1 MPLPSTPSRIA
12 TSAVVDDTPL
22 RSNSAPFGLY
32 PKRSST
38 KLSSAASAP
47 TPSDAPRSSA
57 FSGPSNTTRA
67 EMDPVLRH
75 ELSHAVFSDLPGFID
90 RFFPP
95 TDQIAQLF
103 EHALSTGLYDTDHW
117 TKWPPVAA
125 ERSVLSFFQDVVDN
139 SLLHHLA
146 CDDRRVYRFV
156 PSNEAPLRNGDC
168 MRKTD
173 LLLTTQAPLDRVE
186 FASLRHMRYDW
197 STVRVVGELKCN
209 PIESNKDGTLM
220 QLANY
225 AREVFGAQ
233 PGRRWL
239 HAFTLCGSNI
249 RAWLFDRSGAIGSE
263 LVNMNAQPLVFL
275 RIICGYAMMDA
286 AETGFDPDIKWDVG
300 GECVYDPTVAFL
312 ELEPSA
318 LFARH
323 AIVSRGSV
331 CWKARPYLETPPTSQ
346 DSWLYVVKDQWRAA
360 ERQSESEII
369 SAMRAYEGADI
380 GANIGLPRYT
390 SFGDHL
396 QNGNPVD
403 IVSVVRR
410 DLVSAKSTK
419 QEPADVDSVTMPP
432 PQKPSATV
440 SMPPPPKPSAW
451 SASHNSTSS
460 RKRKRANPTATSS
473 SSKKIKPSVE
483 GSGMQ
488 PSQNAAAGQ
497 AGDDRP
503 QCNNRIFSRLVM
515 SPVGKSLDRFSS
527 YTELLSA
534 IRDAIRGHSNLYHNH
549 DILHRDVSVYNIL
562 IAPPEHGCGAGILID
577 LDLAISRNRLQNS
590 GASHRTGTPDFMA
603 VGLLS
608 GQPHR
613 ACHDLESF
621 FFVLLWLA
629 TFYDASG
636 RRREEMDDDVDTV
649 FHACNSILGGSF
661 VRMAMTKSGYVQ
673 RDHFDIMCLSFLD
686 DQAREQLGPLLAE
699 WRDLLYPAT
708 DEDGLWEA
716 MIDACD
722 RRIVALQGE

>member
-1 MPLPSTPSRIA
+1 MPLPSTPSRLA

-32 PKRSST
+32 PKRSSSRLSS
-38 KLSSAASAP
+38 KLSSTTAAPAS
-47 TPSDAPRSSA
+47 TAPRSSA
-57 FSGPSNTTRA
+57 FAGPSNATRA

-75 ELSHAVFSDLPGFID
+75 ELSGAVFSDLPAFID

-103 EHALSTGLYDTDHW
+103 EHALDTGLYDAADAHW

-139 SLLHHLA
+139 SLLHHLS
-146 CDDRRVYRFV
+146 CDATTDRRRVYRFV

-173 LLLTTQAPLDRVE
+173 LLLTTQAPLERVD
-186 FASLRHMRYDW
+186 FASLRHLRYDW

-209 PIESNKDGTLM
+209 PSESNKDGTLM

-239 HAFTLCGSNI
+239 HAFTLCGSNL
-249 RAWLFDRSGAIGSE
+249 RAWLFDRSGAIGSQ
-263 LVNMNAQPLVFL
+263 LVNMNAQPLMFL
-275 RIICGYAMMDA
+275 RIVCGYAMMDA
-286 AETGFDPDIKWDVG
+286 TEIGFDPDIKWDVG

-312 ELEPSA
+312 ELEPTA

-331 CWKARPYLETPPTSQ
+331 CWKARPYRESARTSE
-346 DSWLYVVKDQWRAA
+346 DSWRYVVKDQWRAA
-360 ERQSESEII
+360 ERQSEAEII
-369 SAMRAYEGADI
+369 SAMRAYEGP
-380 GANIGLPRYT
+380 NIGLPRYT
-390 SFGDHL
+390 SFGDH
-396 QNGNPVD
+396 QQDGKAVD

-410 DLVSAKSTK
+410 DLVSAKSAD
-419 QEPADVDSVTMPP
+419 QEPADADTVSMPP
-432 PQKPSATV
+432 PQKP
-440 SMPPPPKPSAW
+440 AW
-451 SASHNSTSS
+451 SASHTATSS
-460 RKRKRANPTATSS
+460 RKRKHADPAAPSS
-473 SSKKIKPSVE
+473 STKKIKRSVE
-483 GSGMQ
+483 GSGSMPQ
-488 PSQNAAAGQ
+488 KP
-497 AGDDRP
+497 AGDAAPP

-515 SPVGKSLDRFSS
+515 SPIGKSLDKFSS

-549 DILHRDVSVYNIL
+549 EILHRDVSVYNIL
-562 IAPPEHGCGAGILID
+562 IARPEHGCGAGILID
-577 LDLAISRNRLQNS
+577 LDLAISRNRLKNS

-613 ACHDLESF
+613 PRHDLESF

-629 TFYDASG
+629 TFYDG
-636 RRREEMDDDVDTV
+636 RGQRREEMAGEADTV
-649 FHACNSILGGSF
+649 FHACNNILGGSF
-661 VRMAMTKSGYVQ
+661 VQLAMTKSGYVSLEN
-673 RDHFDIMCLSFLD
+673 FDNMCLSFLD
-686 DQAREQLGPLLAE
+686 EQAREQLGPLLAE
-699 WRDLLYPAT
+699 WRDLLFPAA
-708 DEDGLWEA
+708 DEEGLWEA
-716 MIDACD
+716 MIEACD
-722 RRIVALQGE
+722 RRIVGLQSE